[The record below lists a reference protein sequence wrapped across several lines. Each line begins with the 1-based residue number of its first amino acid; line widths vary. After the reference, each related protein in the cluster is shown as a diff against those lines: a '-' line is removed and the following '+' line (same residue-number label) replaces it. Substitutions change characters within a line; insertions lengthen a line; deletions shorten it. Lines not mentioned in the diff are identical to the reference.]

1 MWTATRCVEPEWLD
15 ELEASDPRAMRSRRD
30 LRRVNAWMLQTT
42 LMTRALRRH
51 CGHKPPR
58 ALIDLGGGDG
68 AFLLA
73 VAQKLGRGWSG
84 VSATLVDRQDIVSD
98 QTRDALRA
106 LGWRIEVV
114 AADAAD
120 FLARPRA
127 PADVITAN
135 LLLHHFPAE
144 RLSPLLALVAAC
156 TRTFVACEPRRSAL
170 ALGAS
175 RMLWAIGCNDVTRH
189 DAVAS
194 VRAGFAGRE
203 LSALWP
209 RDAGWELHEHAAGL
223 FSHCFVA
230 RRSASA
236 DTRAA

>member
-15 ELEASDPRAMRSRRD
+15 ELEATDPRAMRSRRD
-30 LRRVNAWMLQTT
+30 LRRVNAWMMQAV
-42 LMTRALRRH
+42 LMARALRRH
-51 CGHKPPR
+51 CGREPPR
-58 ALIDLGGGDG
+58 SLIDLGAGDG

-73 VAQKLGRGWSG
+73 VARKLGPGWRG
-84 VSATLVDRQDIVSD
+84 VSAILVDRQDIVGER
-98 QTRDALRA
+98 TRVALRA

-114 AADAAD
+114 AADVAD
-120 FLARPRA
+120 FLARLRA

-135 LLLHHFPAE
+135 LLLHHFPTE
-144 RLSPLLALVAAC
+144 RLASLLALSAAR
-156 TRTFVACEPRRSAL
+156 TRTFVACEPRRSPL

-189 DAVAS
+189 DAIAS

-209 RDAGWELHEHAAGL
+209 RDGGWDVHEHAAGL

-230 RRSASA
+230 RRAASA
-236 DTRAA
+236 AARAA